1 MRLYNQSKRA
11 LSWSMGETRYECEPW
26 GPVDV
31 PDELVAAIKSRGV
44 PLDSVAVLPEL
55 RAQVRIADEQNANR
69 DAPLHALRNAASE
82 AKAGEQAAKLTLDAV
97 RLELDAVRA
106 QLRESNAA
114 GVTLKDQL
122 TRAVAE
128 KAVIEALLEE
138 AGKQAAAHEER
149 AIRSDA
155 LLAEALLENAKHEK
169 PKPKAEEPKAK
180 AEQPKA
186 KTEQPKASTEPAS

>member
-1 MRLYNQSKRA
+1 MRLYNQSKKA
-11 LSWSMGETRYECEPW
+11 LSWSMGDVRYECEPW

-31 PDELVAAIKSRGV
+31 PDELVAAIQSRGV

-82 AKAGEQAAKLTLDAV
+82 SKAAEQAAKLTLDAV
-97 RLELDAVRA
+97 RLELDAVRV
-106 QLRESNAA
+106 QLRESNANA
-114 GVTLKDQL
+114 VTLKDQL

-128 KAVIEALLEE
+128 KAVVETLLEE
-138 AGKQAAAHEER
+138 AGKQAAAYEER

-155 LLAEALLENAKHEK
+155 LLAEALLENAKSEK
-169 PKPKAEEPKAK
+169 PKPKTDDPKAK
-180 AEQPKA
+180 GDKS
-186 KTEQPKASTEPAS
+186 KTSTESAS